1 MILKMAFRNL
11 FRHKKRTILTLIA
24 MTIGIML
31 AILGEGLNVGMY
43 EQVKDVY
50 IKSDIGY
57 YKIYG
62 KNYYEERDTNER
74 LEYIIKDK
82 NGVEEILKN
91 RKKSSR
97 IVFDGKITD
106 SYDEL
111 NAIFIGADKKEEE
124 TVFDRSSYLVEGE
137 FLTSDDE
144 IVIGYELA
152 NLLNL
157 ELGMEITILARAY
170 DKSMNAYDRKIGG
183 IIKTGN
189 PLMDARVVFLTK
201 DFAKEFVDADIIND
215 IVIGEILDE
224 KTLFDLEQEE
234 IDLVSFDEELEEIN
248 TITTIRR
255 RVFGVISTVILIMAG
270 LSIANTMLMAMMERK
285 REIGILMANGMERKK
300 ILRLFLYEG
309 GISGV
314 IGGFIG
320 FTIGSVWVLYYE
332 KYGLNFFNA
341 GNVGINLPLSE
352 KLYFGYNFVTAIS
365 FFAIGVLF
373 ALIASYYPAYK
384 ATTMEPVEVIR
395 GDN

>member
-1 MILKMAFRNL
+1 MLLKMAFRNL
-11 FRHKKRTILTLIA
+11 FRHKKRTVLTLIA

-62 KNYYEERDTNER
+62 KDYYIDRDDNEK
-74 LEYIIKDK
+74 LEYIIEEKDEI
-82 NGVEEILKN
+82 EEILDGV
-91 RKKSSR
+91 KKSSR

-111 NAIFIGADKKEEE
+111 NTIFIGADKKEEE
-124 TVFDRSSYLVEGE
+124 AVFDRSSYLVEGE

-152 NLLNL
+152 NLLGL
-157 ELGMEITILARAY
+157 DLGMEITILARAY
-170 DKSMNAYDRKIGG
+170 DKSMNAYDKKIGG

-189 PLMDARVVFLTK
+189 PLMDARVVFITK
-201 DFAKEFVDADIIND
+201 DFAREFVDADIIND
-215 IVIGEILDE
+215 IVIGEIPNE
-224 KTLFDLEQEE
+224 KLLSKLEEKN
-234 IDLVSFDEELEEIN
+234 IDIISYNEELEEIN

-320 FTIGSVWVLYYE
+320 FSIGSIWVLYYE

-341 GNVGINLPLSE
+341 GNAGINLPLSE
-352 KLYFGYNFVTAIS
+352 KLYFGYNFFTAIS

-395 GDN
+395 GDS